1 GYRFQPYG
9 AISLNYQ
16 YNDIRLPEG
25 YGQTQLWLAGTRLD
39 VSFSRS
45 LFLTTFIQYNEQQ
58 NNMNLNTRMQWR
70 YRPAS
75 DIFVVWTD
83 NYLPQFLQPG
93 QDLPGLFAVKNRALV
108 FKWNYWWNL

>member
-1 GYRFQPYG
+1 
-9 AISLNYQ
+9 
-16 YNDIRLPEG
+16 
-25 YGQTQLWLAGTRLD
+25 
-39 VSFSRS
+39 
-45 LFLTTFIQYNEQQ
+45 
-58 NNMNLNTRMQWR
+58 MQWR